1 MKSSFTSLLISVTL
15 LLTASCINNQQKIE
29 FYPDLT
35 TYNVVDTVQFDPS
48 WFDADKKLIVATKS
62 LFMFSLPFMDIIE
75 PYDLPVLIYIS
86 VEDKD
91 EIITHLQNHD
101 FKYPFIHDP
110 KGEFFKGNNIL
121 ERMKMDPENTVVS
134 LFVEGNEIT
143 ERVEIGMLHLLKEQM
158 EKFAN
163 N

>member
-1 MKSSFTSLLISVTL
+1 MKSAFTSLLISAIL
-15 LLTASCINNQQKIE
+15 IMIPSCSNNKQTVE
-29 FYPDLT
+29 LYPDLT
-35 TYNVVDTVQFDPS
+35 TYNVGDELQFDPS
-48 WFDADKKLIVATKS
+48 WFDADKKLIVASKS

-91 EIITHLQNHD
+91 EIITYLQKHD

-134 LFVEGNEIT
+134 IFVESNKIT
-143 ERVEIGMLHLLKEQM
+143 ERAEIGMRHLLKEQV
-158 EKFAN
+158 EEFTNK
-163 N
+163 

>member
-1 MKSSFTSLLISVTL
+1 MKSAFNSLFISAMLLLIT
-15 LLTASCINNQQKIE
+15 SCSNNKQTVE
-29 FYPDLT
+29 LYPDLT
-35 TYNVVDTVQFDPS
+35 TYNVGDELQFDPS
-48 WFDADKKLIVATKS
+48 WFDADKKLIVASKS

-91 EIITHLQNHD
+91 EIITHLQKHD

-134 LFVEGNEIT
+134 IFVEGNKIT
-143 ERVEIGMLHLLKEQM
+143 ERAEIGMRHLLKEQM
-158 EKFAN
+158 EEFADN
-163 N
+163 